1 MKEPFVN
8 LDELIDQT
16 KLLSDMELQAYL
28 ASLSETQKTEFVGG
42 NVVGAIDSVK
52 AQKSS
57 KFNDLFDQM
66 VGADNS
72 VTSSAYY
79 IARTRDLTDF
89 AKDVDD
95 VMVKQLKSTDVNAGL
110 ASRQHEINEWANFN
124 KLDTL
129 YIMQILFVSLSFIGI
144 LAYLLSNGSIGHS
157 LFAFLSYSIAAV
169 SILMLILRWRY
180 TKVARD
186 GRYWHKARFP
196 AQQGSVTI
204 APVCPTDGGGPS
216 LVG

>member
-8 LDELIDQT
+8 LDILIEQT
-16 KLLSDMELQAYL
+16 SLLSDMELQAYL
-28 ASLSETQKTEFVGG
+28 ASLSESQKTDFVGS

-66 VGADNS
+66 LGADNNI
-72 VTSSAYY
+72 TSAAYY
-79 IARTRDLTDF
+79 LGRTRDLTDF

-95 VMVKQLKSTDVNAGL
+95 LMVKQLNVTDVNTGL
-110 ASRQHEINEWANFN
+110 AHRQHEINDWANFN

-129 YIMQILFVSLSFIGI
+129 YIMQILFVSLSFVGI
-144 LAYLLSNGSIGHS
+144 LAYLLSTGTIAHP
-157 LFAFLSYSIAAV
+157 LFAFLCYSIAAV
-169 SILMLILRWRY
+169 SILMLIIRWRY
-180 TKVARD
+180 TNVGRD

-196 AQQGSVTI
+196 RQQGGVNV
-204 APVCPTDGGGPS
+204 APTCPTGGSGSS

>member
-8 LDELIDQT
+8 LDVLIQQT
-16 KLLSDMELQAYL
+16 GLLSDMELQAYL
-28 ASLSETQKTEFVGG
+28 ASLSESQKTDFVGS

-52 AQKSS
+52 TQKAS

-66 VGADNS
+66 IGADNN
-72 VTSSAYY
+72 VTSTAYY

-95 VMVKQLKSTDVNAGL
+95 LMVKELNAADVNAGL
-110 ASRQHEINEWANFN
+110 TSRQHEINDWANFN
-124 KLDTL
+124 KLDTI
-129 YIMQILFVSLSFIGI
+129 YIMQILFVSLSFVGI
-144 LAYLLSNGSIGHS
+144 LAYLLSTGSIGHP

-169 SILMLILRWRY
+169 SILMLIVRWRY

-196 AQQGSVTI
+196 TQPNTFV
-204 APVCPTDGGGPS
+204 APVCPTGNGVG

>member
-8 LDELIDQT
+8 LDTLIQQT
-16 KLLSDMELQAYL
+16 SLLSDMELQAYL
-28 ASLSETQKTEFVGG
+28 ANLSDSQKTEFVGE
-42 NVVGAIDSVK
+42 NVVGAVDSVK
-52 AQKSS
+52 QQKSS

-66 VGADNS
+66 IGADNN
-72 VTSSAYY
+72 VTSAAYY

-95 VMVKQLKSTDVNAGL
+95 VMVKQLNSADINAGL
-110 ASRQHEINEWANFN
+110 ASRQNEINEWANFN

-129 YIMQILFVSLSFIGI
+129 YIMQILFVSLSFVGI
-144 LAYLLSNGSIGHS
+144 LAYLLSTGSIGHP

-169 SILMLILRWRY
+169 SVLMLIIRWRY
-180 TKVARD
+180 TNVARD

-196 AQQGSVTI
+196 AQKGKVTI
-204 APVCPTDGGGPS
+204 APICPTA
-216 LVG
+216 

>member
-8 LDELIDQT
+8 LDTLIQQT
-16 KLLSDMELQAYL
+16 SLLSDMELQSYL
-28 ASLSETQKTEFVGG
+28 ASLSDSQKTEFVGE
-42 NVVGAIDSVK
+42 NVIGAVDSVK
-52 AQKSS
+52 KQKSS

-66 VGADNS
+66 IGADNS
-72 VTSSAYY
+72 VTSAAYY

-95 VMVKQLKSTDVNAGL
+95 VMVKQLNSADINAGL
-110 ASRQHEINEWANFN
+110 ASRQNEINEWANFN

-129 YIMQILFVSLSFIGI
+129 YIMQILFVSLSFVGI
-144 LAYLLSNGSIGHS
+144 LAYLLSTGSIGHP

-169 SILMLILRWRY
+169 SVLMLIIRWRY
-180 TKVARD
+180 TNVARD

-196 AQQGSVTI
+196 AQQGNVTI
-204 APVCPTDGGGPS
+204 APICPTA
-216 LVG
+216 

>member
-8 LDELIDQT
+8 LDTLIQQT
-16 KLLSDMELQAYL
+16 GLLSDMELQAYL
-28 ASLSETQKTEFVGG
+28 ASLSDSQKTDFVGS
-42 NVVGAIDSVK
+42 NVVGAINSVK
-52 AQKSS
+52 AQKAS

-66 VGADNS
+66 IGADNN
-72 VTSSAYY
+72 VTSAAYY

-95 VMVKQLKSTDVNAGL
+95 LMVKQLNATDVNAGL
-110 ASRQHEINEWANFN
+110 ASRQHEINDWANFN

-129 YIMQILFVSLSFIGI
+129 YIMQILFVSLSFVGI
-144 LAYLLSNGSIGHS
+144 LAYLLSIGTIGHA

-169 SILMLILRWRY
+169 SILMLIFRWRY
-180 TKVARD
+180 TNVARD

-196 AQQGSVTI
+196 TQPNKFV
-204 APVCPTDGGGPS
+204 APVCPTEGGGPS

>member
-8 LDELIDQT
+8 LDTLIQQT
-16 KLLSDMELQAYL
+16 ALLSDMELQSYL
-28 ASLSETQKTEFVGG
+28 ASLSESQKTDFVGS
-42 NVVGAIDSVK
+42 NVVGAVDSVK

-66 VGADNS
+66 IGADNN
-72 VTSSAYY
+72 VTSTAYY

-95 VMVKQLKSTDVNAGL
+95 MMVKQLSSTDVNATL
-110 ASRQHEINEWANFN
+110 AARQHEINDWANFN

-129 YIMQILFVSLSFIGI
+129 YIMQILFVSLSFVGI
-144 LAYLLSNGSIGHS
+144 LAYLLSNGSIGHA
-157 LFAFLSYSIAAV
+157 LFGFLCYSITAV
-169 SILMLILRWRY
+169 AILMLIMRWRY
-180 TKVARD
+180 TNVARD

-196 AQQGSVTI
+196 KQQGNITI
-204 APVCPTDGGGPS
+204 PPICPAT
-216 LVG
+216 

>member
-8 LDELIDQT
+8 LDVLIEQT
-16 KLLSDMELQAYL
+16 SLLSDMELQSYL
-28 ASLSETQKTEFVGG
+28 ASLSESQKTDFVGS
-42 NVVGAIDSVK
+42 NVVGAINSVK

-66 VGADNS
+66 IGADNN
-72 VTSSAYY
+72 VTSAAYY

-95 VMVKQLKSTDVNAGL
+95 LMVKQLNVTDVNTGL
-110 ASRQHEINEWANFN
+110 AHRQHEINDWANFN

-129 YIMQILFVSLSFIGI
+129 YIMQILFVSLSFVGI
-144 LAYLLSNGSIGHS
+144 LAYLLSTGSIGHP
-157 LFAFLSYSIAAV
+157 LFAFLCYSVAAV
-169 SILMLILRWRY
+169 SILMLIIRWRY
-180 TKVARD
+180 TNVARD

-196 AQQGSVTI
+196 RQQGGVNM
-204 APVCPTDGGGPS
+204 APTCPTGGGGAS

>member
-8 LDELIDQT
+8 LDILIEQT
-16 KLLSDMELQAYL
+16 SLLSDMELQSYL
-28 ASLSETQKTEFVGG
+28 ASLSESQKTDFVGS
-42 NVVGAIDSVK
+42 NVVGAINSVK

-66 VGADNS
+66 VGADNN
-72 VTSSAYY
+72 VTSAAYY

-95 VMVKQLKSTDVNAGL
+95 LMVKQLNVTDVNTGL
-110 ASRQHEINEWANFN
+110 AHRQHEINHWANFN

-129 YIMQILFVSLSFIGI
+129 YIMQILFVSLSFVGI
-144 LAYLLSNGSIGHS
+144 LAYLLSNGTIGHP

-169 SILMLILRWRY
+169 SILMLIIRWRY
-180 TKVARD
+180 TNVGRD

-196 AQQGSVTI
+196 RQKGDANM
-204 APVCPTDGGGPS
+204 APTCPTGGGGPS

>member
-8 LDELIDQT
+8 LDILIEQT
-16 KLLSDMELQAYL
+16 SLLSDMELQAYL
-28 ASLSETQKTEFVGG
+28 ASLSESQKTEFVGS

-66 VGADNS
+66 LGADNNI
-72 VTSSAYY
+72 TSAAYY
-79 IARTRDLTDF
+79 IGRTRDLTDF

-95 VMVKQLKSTDVNAGL
+95 LMVKQLNVTDINTGL
-110 ASRQHEINEWANFN
+110 AHRQHEINDWANFN

-129 YIMQILFVSLSFIGI
+129 YIMQILFVSLSFVGI
-144 LAYLLSNGSIGHS
+144 LAYLLSTGTIAHP
-157 LFAFLSYSIAAV
+157 LFAFLCYSIAAV
-169 SILMLILRWRY
+169 SILMLIIRWRY
-180 TKVARD
+180 TNVGRD

-196 AQQGSVTI
+196 RQQGGVNM
-204 APVCPTDGGGPS
+204 APTCPTGGSGSS